1 LRVRLIRHATLRV
14 EMAGRVLLVDPML
27 DEVGARGPVA
37 GTENERRNPLVP
49 LPISV
54 EEVLEGIDAVLVT
67 HLHADHLDEA
77 AVRALPPSLPLFCQA
92 EDEAALRDRGF
103 TDARPL
109 QLDGAVAD
117 LDGISVT
124 RTPARH
130 GRGEVGEKMAP
141 ASGFV
146 LSAEGEPTLY
156 VAGDSIWAD
165 EVATAI
171 SRHEPHVTV
180 VNAGAAQFLEGGPI
194 TMDAADVCDVAQ
206 TAPSTQVVAVHMEA
220 INHCLLT
227 RAELR
232 AKLASLGLA
241 AWVPVPEDG
250 EELTFD

>member
-14 EMAGRVLLVDPML
+14 GVAGRVLLVDPML
-27 DEVGARGPVA
+27 DDVGARPAVA
-37 GTENERRNPLVP
+37 GTANDRRNPLVP
-49 LPISV
+49 LPMSASEVV
-54 EEVLEGIDAVLVT
+54 EGVDAVLVT

-77 AVRALPPSLPLFCQA
+77 ALQALPASLPLFCQT
-92 EDEAALRDRGF
+92 EDEAVLRERGF
-103 TDARPL
+103 EDVRPVPV
-109 QLDGAVAD
+109 GESVA
-117 LDGISVT
+117 LEGVAIV

-146 LSAEGEPTLY
+146 IAAEREPTLY

-165 EVATAI
+165 EVARTI

-206 TAPSTQVVAVHMEA
+206 SAPSTQVVAVHMEA

-227 RAELR
+227 RDDLHR
-232 AKLASLGLA
+232 KLASLGLA
-241 AWVPVPEDG
+241 AWVKVPEDG
-250 EELTFD
+250 EELVFD